1 MLTTASVARIALRGL
16 LFLLLANCVAAQGK
30 MVDSRPAGSDVN
42 SLNA

>member
-30 MVDSRPAGSDVN
+30 MVEKVVQPRQTSIA
-42 SLNA
+42 L